1 MKHFKISIKLRK
13 QLALKQWRSLTIDNP
28 KVETV
33 NTRVPSLDL
42 KAMKNGKRS
51 IFNLDDVDFDEFAT
65 FISQKNENAIELIKA
80 KELSK
85 IKILG
90 LKQLLSVIDKKVMI
104 RRFDFWLPLRNY
116 DKEKKQEMI
125 KRKMNKSW
133 CENTTPQKK
142 YKYTETHLND
152 KMFDDPKICEE
163 LLKESQNIYIRKVGK
178 DAKKG
183 CSPISDF
190 PADLSIV

>member
-1 MKHFKISIKLRK
+1 MKHFKNSIKLRK

-90 LKQLLSVIDKKVMI
+90 LK
-104 RRFDFWLPLRNY
+104 
-116 DKEKKQEMI
+116 
-125 KRKMNKSW
+125 
-133 CENTTPQKK
+133 
-142 YKYTETHLND
+142 
-152 KMFDDPKICEE
+152 
-163 LLKESQNIYIRKVGK
+163 
-178 DAKKG
+178 
-183 CSPISDF
+183 
-190 PADLSIV
+190 